1 MSDLQKKTL
10 RNLIF
15 GVLIFAIIIFSI
27 YLAIRF
33 YTVRKALLWTAI
45 LIMAIIP
52 LTIIYKVFSW
62 GWKVKGI
69 LTEEEYKV
77 YNDAYCDPFIRGGIR
92 YIPTEEDVHILKA
105 LTTYD
110 HCIIDSM
117 YEKMNSL
124 TIKKEVVK

>member
-15 GVLIFAIIIFSI
+15 GVLIFAIIIFVI

-33 YTVRKALLWTAI
+33 YTIRVALLWTVI

-52 LTIIYKVFSW
+52 LTIVYKAFSW
-62 GWKVKGI
+62 DWKVKGI
-69 LTEEEYKV
+69 LTEDEYKV
-77 YNDAYCDPFIRGGIR
+77 YSDEYCDPFIRGGIR
-92 YIPTEEDVHILKA
+92 YIPTEEDIHILKA
-105 LTTYD
+105 LTNYD
-110 HCIIDSM
+110 HAIIDAM

-124 TIKKEVVK
+124 TAKKEVIK